1 MWCLLFVH
9 YDLHC
14 WSSFDSNGIP
24 EVWVLVKHMQWQPKH
39 NFKHSLCP
47 TGKTRRG
54 HLVSYEFNLRL
65 QWKRDSRPSV
75 HRANFYTLISI
86 PKSGR
91 LRTNVSVMDVHKW
104 QTQHRAVPSRTR
116 TKRTW
121 KFNRWASR
129 RNAWWLNDSFQES
142 QCPPSSIRSKPHW
155 HA

>member
-1 MWCLLFVH
+1 MKRMWCLLFVH

-39 NFKHSLCP
+39 NSKHSLCP

-54 HLVSYEFNLRL
+54 HLVSYEFNFRCV
-65 QWKRDSRPSV
+65 SSESV
-75 HRANFYTLISI
+75 TAGPPCTNFYALISI

-104 QTQHRAVPSRTR
+104 QTQHRAVPSRTC
-116 TKRTW
+116 TKRTR
-121 KFNRWASR
+121 KFNRWTSR

-142 QCPPSSIRSKPHW
+142 
-155 HA
+155 